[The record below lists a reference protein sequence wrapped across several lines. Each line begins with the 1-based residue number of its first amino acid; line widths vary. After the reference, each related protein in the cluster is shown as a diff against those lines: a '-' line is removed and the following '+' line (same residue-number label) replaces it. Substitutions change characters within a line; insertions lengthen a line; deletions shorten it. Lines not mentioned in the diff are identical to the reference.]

1 MEEMHIAH
9 VTATFPPYLGGTG
22 NVCFSQARE
31 LARRGH
37 AVHVFTVALPGSRA
51 DESCDGVRIHRLRSV
66 GRVGNVSVLPGLFL
80 RLRGFDIIH
89 LHSPFIVGAEM
100 TSLSAALSRAPLV
113 VTYHNDL
120 INSGSWR
127 DVVFRLATWSLRYLV
142 LYRANRVLFVSQ
154 GHAET
159 NNQRQVRYWRQA
171 NSRILVNGVD
181 VHVFR
186 PAGDQL
192 NVRARLGLP
201 ADMPVIGFVSSLDR
215 AHHYKGLDVLL
226 RALVRPELSH
236 ARLLAVG
243 EGELKEGY
251 RQQAAALGLSERVL
265 FHGGVPQSDLPPLL
279 RACDVITIPSLVP
292 EALPLTLLESMACG
306 IPVIASDGPG
316 VRSVL
321 CDGEDGLLAKPGDA
335 TDLAEKIQ
343 MLLDDPQRRREIG
356 ARGLAKVE
364 ASYSWEQSVARLEA
378 IYHEVLDSTGVRN
391 TQWKSV

>member
-1 MEEMHIAH
+1 MEEMQIAH

-22 NVCFSQARE
+22 NVCFCQARE

-37 AVHVFTVALPGSRA
+37 AVHVFTGTLPGSKA
-51 DESCDGVRIHRLRSV
+51 EESCDDVRIHRLRSV
-66 GRVGNVSVLPGLFL
+66 VRVGNVSVLPGLIL

-89 LHSPFIVGAEM
+89 LHAPFIVGAEL
-100 TSLSAALSRAPLV
+100 TSLSTALSRAPLV

-120 INSGSWR
+120 IRSGGWR

-159 NNQRQVRYWRQA
+159 NSQRQVRDWRQA
-171 NSRILVNGVD
+171 KSRILVNGVD
-181 VHVFR
+181 VHIFR
-186 PAGDQL
+186 PAEDQS
-192 NVRARLGLP
+192 NVRAKLGLP
-201 ADMPVIGFVSSLDR
+201 ADAPVIGFVSSLDR

-243 EGELKEGY
+243 DGELKEGY
-251 RQQAAALGLSERVL
+251 RQQAGALGLSERVL
-265 FHGGVPQSDLPPLL
+265 FYGGVPQANLPPLL
-279 RACDVITIPSLVP
+279 RACDVVTIPSLVS

-321 CDGEDGLLAKPGDA
+321 CDGEDGLLVKPGDA
-335 TDLAEKIQ
+335 ADLAEKIR
-343 MLLDDPQRRREIG
+343 MLLGDPRRRREIG
-356 ARGLAKVE
+356 ARGLAKVN

-378 IYHEVLDSTGVRN
+378 IYHEVLDSTGACK
-391 TQWKSV
+391 TPWKSV